1 MDKLDQYVS
10 VVPNPQQKAIQE
22 MGFNAFI
29 HYGMTTF
36 TGKEWGDGKTP
47 PATFNPSDQDAE
59 QWVAALK
66 DAGAQGIILTAKHHD
81 GFCLWQTD
89 TTEYSIKNSPYK
101 HGKGDVVREVSD
113 ACRKFGVK
121 FGVYLSPWD
130 RNSEYYGTPQY
141 NDFYIAQL
149 TELLTRYGEIFCI
162 WLDGACGSY
171 MDGKPKQVYDF
182 QRIYQT
188 VRELQPMCC
197 ISNCGPD
204 VRWVGNEGGYARES
218 EWNVVPKFAFD
229 VQQIADNSQQA
240 DDQDLQQKGMDI
252 VSEDLGSRQVLAN
265 YNDFIWY
272 PAEVDVSIR
281 PGWFYHKN
289 QDKKVRSLNNLLNIY
304 YTSVGGNSLLLLN
317 VPPDQR
323 GRFCDGD
330 VQRLHELGVAIRKGV
345 EKPVRVAKVDAYRPE
360 QGFDIKNILSNDET
374 CYAPERETPHYKV
387 ELHFDHPVTIDKV
400 QLKEQCDYSQRI
412 ERFEIYA
419 LLNGTEK
426 KVCEGTTVGYNR
438 FALFRK
444 PVQADGIRLVIT
456 SCRRR
461 PHLRLVMP
469 YEANGFLPKTP
480 WYKPIVLAAHKL
492 SYLIYITRE
501 NRHKAKTEAKQNKMT
516 VKKAV
521 EQAVEDEAEKM

>member
-36 TGKEWGDGKTP
+36 IGKEWGDGKTP
-47 PATFNPSDQDAE
+47 PSTFNPSDQDTD

-101 HGKGDVVREVSD
+101 GGKGDVVREVSD
-113 ACRKFGVK
+113 SCRKYGVK

-130 RNSEYYGTPQY
+130 RNSKYYGTPKY

-182 QRIYQT
+182 PRIYKT

-240 DDQDLQQKGMDI
+240 DGQDLQQKGMDI
-252 VSEDLGSRQVLAN
+252 VSEDLGSREVLSN
-265 YNDFIWY
+265 YHDFIWY

-281 PGWFYHKN
+281 PGWFYHKS
-289 QDKKVRSLNNLLNIY
+289 QDRSVRSLNNLLNIY

-317 VPPDQR
+317 VPPDTR
-323 GRFCDGD
+323 GRFCDKD
-330 VQRLHELGVAIRKGV
+330 IRRLHELGEAIRKGV
-345 EKPVRVAKVDAYRPE
+345 EKPVKVARLDAYRPE
-360 QGFDIKNILSNDET
+360 PGFEIKNILTNDES
-374 CYAPERETPHYKV
+374 CYTPERETPFYKV

-412 ERFEIYA
+412 EKYEIYA
-419 LLNGTEK
+419 LLDGKEK
-426 KVCEGTTVGYNR
+426 KVYEGTTVGYNR
-438 FALFRK
+438 FALFK
-444 PVQADGIRLVIT
+444 PVQADGVRLVIT

-461 PHLRLVMP
+461 PYLRLMMP

-480 WYKPIVLAAHKL
+480 WYKPIILAAHKL
-492 SYLIYITRE
+492 NYLIYITRE
-501 NRHKAKTEAKQNKMT
+501 NRHKAKVEAKQNKMT

-521 EQAVEDEAEKM
+521 EQAVEHEADQM